1 MHLERDQNVIEMS
14 KGLVGREERLENSI
28 LQALMRWN
36 TLFLRGEQVQ
46 KKIKK
51 TDMTKQM

>member
-1 MHLERDQNVIEMS
+1 MS

>member
-1 MHLERDQNVIEMS
+1 MS
-14 KGLVGREERLENSI
+14 KGLVGREERLENSM

-36 TLFLRGEQVQ
+36 TLLLRGEQVQ

-51 TDMTKQM
+51 TDKTKQM